1 MTVHDLLSRTEMTLT
16 TLAVSGTAN
25 AGPAL
30 GELTAL
36 ADEVAATGLGKLAER
51 LQAVA
56 AAPDDHARTA
66 AWTAAWAGVGLVR
79 TRLLKPVTPALSDT
93 VSLPQAPNV
102 LFPRP
107 AGDLDSLDG
116 LLTAL
121 QSDRPLVRAYAAGR
135 LIAFGDQAVPGLLT
149 IQRHCGRCIR
159 FLVIETL
166 GRIGTDAA
174 LTGLVGLLGDDD
186 VARPLEAT
194 LLALGQRSAPPVAE
208 ALQQTNVKNKKRRRA
223 AAKIL
228 WRLGA
233 TQPLEAALGDGD
245 GLVKA
250 YAQAALWPAAR
261 LADRAA
267 QKGTAGFPAA
277 VALFEQQ
284 RLAIDALTE
293 RLDALPKNHLADAAA
308 ILWHTGAE
316 QPLLTHYLAQ
326 ITAGA
331 NKNAR
336 AQAAAFIGRLAHPAA
351 LPTLLHLVETD
362 SFPAATNTHL
372 VAAGLAKL
380 ADSAAV
386 WPLIHAAQQLKQA
399 FFHLRQPIIKAL
411 GDIGDPAAVPAL
423 LEMLDDTPFR
433 SGRETIEQAL
443 VAIGGPA
450 VEAIGQTLQ
459 QSIGTAP
466 PRPLQPETAATLERT
481 LTKIKTP
488 AAQAALAA
496 YRAGTDELSRL
507 IGHLAN
513 GKADAP
519 LIEQVVG
526 YGAAAVEP
534 LLALLAGNSPD
545 GQVNAA
551 RALGQL
557 APNLEVEQRER
568 IIAEFRAQL
577 RAQQPNSLVVP
588 GGWIYDPLAE
598 QLVQAL
604 CDLDVNAAWS
614 EICDALIFNGVGEIV
629 VRRWQQT
636 RQPWLLDI
644 IAQGIRSINTRV
656 QALPIAQ
663 MFPPDKE
670 VSSRLWPP
678 VKAIVQSETDAQV
691 LYPAVVCLHTWGD
704 PQAIPLLQAL
714 KKRLGSVTRSSWY
727 KDNLIKELDAALADL
742 GRNNSFLGRLIG
754 RG

>member
-36 ADEVAATGLGKLAER
+36 ADEVVATGLGKLAER
-51 LQAVA
+51 LQAVV

-66 AWTAAWAGVGLVR
+66 AWTAAWAGIGLVR
-79 TRLLKPVTPALSDT
+79 TRLLKPATPALSDT

-107 AGDLDSLDG
+107 AGGLDSLDG

-121 QSDRPLVRAYAAGR
+121 QSDRPLARAYAAGR
-135 LIAFGDQAVPGLLT
+135 LIAFGDQAVPGLLA

-194 LLALGQRSAPPVAE
+194 LLALGQQSAPPVAE

-336 AQAAAFIGRLAHPAA
+336 AQAAAFITRLAHPAA

-362 SFPAATNTHL
+362 SFLVAANTHL

-399 FFHLRQPIIKAL
+399 FFHLRQPIIKVL

-519 LIEQVVG
+519 LIEQVVSL
-526 YGAAAVEP
+526 GAAAVEP
-534 LLALLAGNSPD
+534 LLALLARNSPD
-545 GQVNAA
+545 GQVNAVC
-551 RALGQL
+551 ALSQL

-568 IIAEFRAQL
+568 IIAAFRAQL
-577 RAQQPNSLVVP
+577 RAQQPNRLVGP
-588 GGWIYDPLAE
+588 GWIHNPLAE

-663 MFPPDKE
+663 MFPPDKD
-670 VSSRLWPP
+670 VSSRLGPP
-678 VKAIVQSETDAQV
+678 VEAVVQSETDAQV
-691 LYPAVVCLHTWGD
+691 LYHAVVCLHTWGGA
-704 PQAIPLLQAL
+704 QAIPVLQAL
-714 KKRLGSVTRSSWY
+714 KKRLGSVTGRNWHRNNLRS
-727 KDNLIKELDAALADL
+727 ELDAALADL
-742 GRNNSFLGRLIG
+742 GWKNSFLGRLIG